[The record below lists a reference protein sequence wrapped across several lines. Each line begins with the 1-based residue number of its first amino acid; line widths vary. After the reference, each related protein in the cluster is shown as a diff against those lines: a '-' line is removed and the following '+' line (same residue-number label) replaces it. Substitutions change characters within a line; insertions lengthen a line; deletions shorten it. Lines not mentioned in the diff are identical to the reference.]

1 MRIWIW
7 LEVISKKDIQQRY
20 PDISG
25 HILEYPLNI
34 HIFYPK
40 RYLFKL
46 TWIYPCLSFI
56 ILIVYPNHISMFIS
70 RKYIHIYPCLST
82 CIHKNILSYPHYI
95 SKRISAKYNHT
106 YPCIS
111 MHIHAYP
118 CISIIYILWYPKI
131 LSFSYLNDY
140 PCISWGFNLEPA
152 QWACL
157 NIFGAATRSMSTR

>member
-1 MRIWIW
+1 MSYPR
-7 LEVISKKDIQQRY
+7 KDIQQRH
-20 PDISG
+20 PDISW
-25 HILEYPLNI
+25 HILAYPLNI

-111 MHIHAYP
+111 MHIHAD
-118 CISIIYILWYPKI
+118 ISCVDEAERPPMWRNGPNGRPRGRRGRRTAGRGGSAG
-131 LSFSYLNDY
+131 LSHL
-140 PCISWGFNLEPA
+140 
-152 QWACL
+152 
-157 NIFGAATRSMSTR
+157 